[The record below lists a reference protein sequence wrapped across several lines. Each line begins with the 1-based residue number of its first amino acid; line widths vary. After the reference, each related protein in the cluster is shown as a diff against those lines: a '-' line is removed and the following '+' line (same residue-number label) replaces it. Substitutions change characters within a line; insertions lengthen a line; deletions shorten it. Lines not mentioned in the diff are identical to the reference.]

1 DQAVSQLPLDAQA
14 AARKA
19 LNEVVA
25 TAGGA
30 AGGALAGG
38 GSSGTL
44 AGAGAAANNELY
56 NRQLHESEAQ
66 KLQQLQ
72 KNQSPQEQYRLA
84 AAECSL
90 VHCADNIPDSD
101 PNKAVLQKMQNDGAQ
116 FTYEQG
122 VLKKAGAFDGYGK
135 LDSLSDAYD
144 RNQVSNRLVGAV
156 QGVGSTAAGIGAATG
171 GCYTLVACIAGAAVA
186 GVSFDYA
193 KAGFTQLVNGNPTPT
208 YGELAL
214 QSLGMSPSGAALTYA
229 GLGLGAAVGSVAA
242 NNAAAQAA
250 AKGVPQSVESIQ
262 AGIKYDLMQQVA
274 DLRASLTGTPRT
286 MGNMGV
292 AQISIPGVQSEMAA
306 SSQIPNPTAEQRALG
321 FVGMGPDIFSSTV
334 VPLPNGYPLLRN
346 VDSEAKILNNV
357 AAQLGDN
364 TSVSGVIN
372 LFTERPPCTSCS
384 NVIQQFQNKYPNIKI
399 NVMDSNGVLK
409 PSK

>member
-1 DQAVSQLPLDAQA
+1 
-14 AARKA
+14 
-19 LNEVVA
+19 
-25 TAGGA
+25 
-30 AGGALAGG
+30 
-38 GSSGTL
+38 
-44 AGAGAAANNELY
+44 
-56 NRQLHESEAQ
+56 
-66 KLQQLQ
+66 
-72 KNQSPQEQYRLA
+72 
-84 AAECSL
+84 
-90 VHCADNIPDSD
+90 
-101 PNKAVLQKMQNDGAQ
+101 M
-116 FTYEQG
+116 
-122 VLKKAGAFDGYGK
+122 
-135 LDSLSDAYD
+135 
-144 RNQVSNRLVGAV
+144 
-156 QGVGSTAAGIGAATG
+156 
-171 GCYTLVACIAGAAVA
+171 
-186 GVSFDYA
+186 SFDYA